1 MPPHLLTNL
10 EMQRYYQNESRFNGI
25 NSRDNLLDQI
35 KDEPYLINLY
45 ECVDIGTHWIAFY
58 SNSNTKTYFGSF
70 RVNTFQKKSRSSS
83 RVIDFMLKSKSLTD
97 FTNTNLFSPKNFQDH
112 LK

>member
-10 EMQRYYQNESRFNGI
+10 EMQRYNQNESRFNGI

-45 ECVDIGTHWIAFY
+45 ECVDIGTHWIALY
-58 SNSNTKTYFGSF
+58 SNNNTETYFGRF
-70 RVNTFQKKSRSSS
+70 RVKHIPKEIKTFIKSY
-83 RVIDFMLKSKSLTD
+83 
-97 FTNTNLFSPKNFQDH
+97 
-112 LK
+112 